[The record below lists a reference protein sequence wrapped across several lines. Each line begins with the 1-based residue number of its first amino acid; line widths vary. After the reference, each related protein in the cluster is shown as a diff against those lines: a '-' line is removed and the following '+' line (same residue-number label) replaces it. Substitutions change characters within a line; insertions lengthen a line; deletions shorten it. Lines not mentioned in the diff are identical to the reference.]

1 MFNRTLTRNTFQSL
15 QDRVKAVGY
24 GFMFERSGRTYRGAH
39 RYELCSNHED
49 HIGTT
54 GCYDTLLEALAD
66 IEMLEKGVNPFSDK
80 KLQKRLDNI
89 TLAA

>member
-66 IEMLEKGVNPFSDK
+66 IEMLEKGC
-80 KLQKRLDNI
+80 
-89 TLAA
+89 